1 MKTIKNAR
9 QGPKGREQK
18 TYLLDGNKTTEA
30 APEHNANPAERCQNQ
45 QFSSCK
51 QFQRKQGAQRDAIS
65 LLLVCPFPIPLTL
78 CLSSPCFSLALSPE
92 KIYLPGIVTIFWKQ
106 QFHFCLPRRLENNEK
121 RGKFPFV

>member
-18 TYLLDGNKTTEA
+18 TYLLDGNKTTAA

-65 LLLVCPFPIPLTL
+65 LLFVCPFPIFLPL
-78 CLSSPCFSLALSPE
+78 CLSSPSFSLALSLE

-106 QFHFCLPRRLENNEK
+106 QFHFCLLRRLENNEK